1 MLKEQILKWTA
12 PFIDLPV
19 AGMDISDR
27 TIKYLKFRSNSGI
40 DIDIWGELAIPEG
53 LIVGGDIKNE
63 EGLVKVMGDWLSRE
77 GRAFGSSFVAVS
89 IPEEKSFLRVIQI
102 PKVKL
107 EEVSGA
113 IRWEIEA
120 NIPLAPEDLIYDHE
134 VIVPLED
141 HLDHYDVVI
150 TAYPKV
156 VVESYVRVLKK
167 TGLKI
172 FSLELESQA
181 VVRALIANLRE
192 KKSRIIVDFGR
203 NRTGFII
210 FAGGAMILTSTIG
223 VGGSAL
229 EDNIT
234 TVLKVSREEAI
245 RLKKEV
251 GLNKKEKNGEVFSA
265 LLPVMA
271 ILADELKRVAEYYRN
286 HTLHTHG
293 ATKDVD
299 EVLLVGGDANLW
311 GLDTYLSS
319 ILQIQ
324 VKVADPWASVRGR
337 AKFLVPIIPK
347 NQAIAYATVIG
358 LAIRN
363 FR

>member
-77 GRAFGSSFVAVS
+77 GRAFGSSFMAVS

-234 TVLKVSREEAI
+234 KILKVNREEAI

-271 ILADELKRVAEYYRN
+271 TLADELKRVAEYYRN